1 MYDGKTRLF
10 REDGTP
16 VGMYSMGGHATHC
29 VVPASSVFPLPSN
42 VPYADASIIGC
53 SVFTAYGAVK
63 HAADVRAGETV
74 AVIGSGGVGAAVIQI
89 ARAFGASQVSLRISS
104 PAYTPACVAP

>member
-16 VGMYSMGGHATHC
+16 VAMYSMSGLASHC
-29 VVPASSVFPLPSN
+29 VVPANCVFPLPAN
-42 VPYADASIIGC
+42 VPYADASIVGC

-63 HAADVRAGETV
+63 HAADVKPGETV
-74 AVIGSGGVGAAVIQI
+74 AVIGCGGVGASVIQI
-89 ARAFGASQVSLRISS
+89 AKAFGASQVSGGCR
-104 PAYTPACVAP
+104 